1 MARTRISVCVH
12 CDLDLGGMTLVQGHD
27 TSLGHG
33 QYLCEIISRSDKGV
47 RSYGPDTMWT
57 DGQTEGQTDRVI
69 PIYPPQTL
77 FAGGIKML
85 FLGSVPV
92 DFLRP
97 KFWVAHTKDDVISI
111 LMQKYTYTNM
121 YIIKKII
128 SCRFIL
134 CLDITSLFKPYEKS
148 CRRRKVKI
156 EKILTVTYR
165 TLLTKT
171 TNFLKSGGYKICL
184 YLKIISYST

>member
-1 MARTRISVCVH
+1 MSHILQPSNVAF
-12 CDLDLGGMTLVQGHD
+12 
-27 TSLGHG
+27 SL
-33 QYLCEIISRSDKGV
+33 IFT
-47 RSYGPDTMWT
+47 P
-57 DGQTEGQTDRVI
+57 TE
-69 PIYPPQTL
+69 PQS
-77 FAGGIKML
+77 K
-85 FLGSVPV
+85 GSVPV

-97 KFWVAHTKDDVISI
+97 KFRVAHTKDDVISI
-111 LMQKYTYTNM
+111 LMHKYTYTNM

-134 CLDITSLFKPYEKS
+134 CWDITSLFKPYEKS

-171 TNFLKSGGYKICL
+171 TNFLKSGGHKICL

>member
-1 MARTRISVCVH
+1 MVQKFGQQLKKIYSKVYSNLIYIKIFPFAQIFNLSMVSMVIWHYRIVRIS
-12 CDLDLGGMTLVQGHD
+12 
-27 TSLGHG
+27 
-33 QYLCEIISRSDKGV
+33 IKIPV
-47 RSYGPDTMWT
+47 RCP
-57 DGQTEGQTDRVI
+57 
-69 PIYPPQTL
+69 
-77 FAGGIKML
+77 K
-85 FLGSVPV
+85 GSVPV

-97 KFWVAHTKDDVISI
+97 KFRVAHTKDDVISI
-111 LMQKYTYTNM
+111 LMHKYTYTNM

-134 CLDITSLFKPYEKS
+134 CWDITSLFKPYEKS

>member
-1 MARTRISVCVH
+1 MLRPICKPRYKFWRSSEKNQRGRYQDPVSSEYYW
-12 CDLDLGGMTLVQGHD
+12 QG
-27 TSLGHG
+27 S
-33 QYLCEIISRSDKGV
+33 
-47 RSYGPDTMWT
+47 SY
-57 DGQTEGQTDRVI
+57 
-69 PIYPPQTL
+69 
-77 FAGGIKML
+77 
-85 FLGSVPV
+85 GSVPV

-111 LMQKYTYTNM
+111 LMHKYTYTNM

-134 CLDITSLFKPYEKS
+134 CWDITSLFKPYEKS

-171 TNFLKSGGYKICL
+171 TNFLKSGGYKNMSISKVHFL
-184 YLKIISYST
+184 FHII

>member
-1 MARTRISVCVH
+1 MPPKKCTWIRFCYNEYSVYSEIGVDCTY
-12 CDLDLGGMTLVQGHD
+12 CFTAFCRRYKNFKLDFLLPHNIDECCNHTPVSQFNDIG
-27 TSLGHG
+27 SF
-33 QYLCEIISRSDKGV
+33 
-47 RSYGPDTMWT
+47 PD
-57 DGQTEGQTDRVI
+57 
-69 PIYPPQTL
+69 
-77 FAGGIKML
+77 
-85 FLGSVPV
+85 
-92 DFLRP
+92 DFLRL
-97 KFWVAHTKDDVISI
+97 KFRVAHTKDDAISI
-111 LMQKYTYTNM
+111 LMHKYTNTNM

-134 CLDITSLFKPYEKS
+134 CWHLTSLLKPYEKS

-184 YLKIISYST
+184 

>member
-1 MARTRISVCVH
+1 MHGFILNTVIQSLQKVDGDILVP
-12 CDLDLGGMTLVQGHD
+12 LDKEAMNVVDWYVTEWTGNIRRLLIIFEVF
-27 TSLGHG
+27 TSPSM
-33 QYLCEIISRSDKGV
+33 I
-47 RSYGPDTMWT
+47 
-57 DGQTEGQTDRVI
+57 
-69 PIYPPQTL
+69 
-77 FAGGIKML
+77 
-85 FLGSVPV
+85 GSVPV

-97 KFWVAHTKDDVISI
+97 KLRVAHTKDDVISI
-111 LMQKYTYTNM
+111 LMHNYTYTNM

-134 CLDITSLFKPYEKS
+134 CWDITSLFKPYEKS

>member
-1 MARTRISVCVH
+1 MWKVNDGRRNSTKLDRKQDFNVLYQVCV
-12 CDLDLGGMTLVQGHD
+12 LG
-27 TSLGHG
+27 
-33 QYLCEIISRSDKGV
+33 RSEKQ
-47 RSYGPDTMWT
+47 
-57 DGQTEGQTDRVI
+57 DGRPASDWLRHFRRLWNRCTE
-69 PIYPPQTL
+69 L
-77 FAGGIKML
+77 NE
-85 FLGSVPV
+85 GSVPV
-92 DFLRP
+92 DFSRP

-111 LMQKYTYTNM
+111 LMHKYTYTNM

-134 CLDITSLFKPYEKS
+134 CRDITSLFKPYEKS